1 MTMKLRLAVNK
12 GCVNKTNP
20 NSVAS
25 GWLNIEEDIHWL
37 ERWVTEGFGWCATH
51 FADRYRLSENSRGSN
66 LVVIDID
73 GDTTL
78 EKFWECDTVKQWCAC
93 TYTSASHTPEEH
105 RFRALFPCE
114 IQLTTVSQHRA
125 AYWLV
130 VNRLLVELGLDSL
143 KDNCGQKPERL
154 WYGNQSA
161 AFQIREAAVIPE
173 FILKDLDASDEEFT
187 FEKADVKQIDI
198 DRCDWLLRHF
208 LHPSS
213 DGEYETVYLPVM
225 AACASIGEPIFDAWV
240 DWVLQGHHGHKE
252 ENTKPFKWRGLGTR
266 SGHTKLYAMAKAQD
280 AAWTTHLPSQLG
292 FQSKV
297 DVAYADV
304 DPLPDYTKAG
314 EQSLG
319 TTPTEEEMPEPMPDT
334 SRVERRRGRPR
345 RTADDLSREKVQD
358 YETVLQYLPNLR
370 RNELT
375 RGMEYCDQDGRV
387 HTLEGDQLD
396 IMSTKFAVEFGVGIP
411 DQRLKSAIL
420 YAVSKNS
427 FCPIKEYLD
436 CCKPLEPSDTW
447 KTLGKTYFNND
458 NPIVT
463 LALQR
468 MMIGAIARAF
478 KPGSAMSW
486 IPIIV
491 GRQGAGKSMFARSL
505 VPDKMFAEMPL
516 PIDKLMTET
525 FRLHCG
531 WILELSEV
539 DHYFTRKH
547 IENFKNLVTT
557 RVDEV
562 RFPYDRLPS
571 KLGRRFIMIGTS
583 NRSQFLIDPS
593 GNRRFV
599 PIEVRDGFQVPWRQL
614 QMERDNLWAAALRE
628 YHADAP
634 YEFTS
639 GEIASISEYVDAFS
653 EADPWS
659 EEIQRFIED
668 KESVFPVE
676 ILTKGLNVPVDK
688 CDRTQ
693 SRRVTEVLTSLGWHQ
708 EGWKRKDL
716 SDGQGR
722 KNRAMWV
729 RSEKAAPLIE
739 ALDNF

>member
-25 GWLNIEEDIHWL
+25 GWLNIEEDIYWL
-37 ERWVTEGFGWCATH
+37 ERWVTAGFGWCATH

-114 IQLTTVSQHRA
+114 IELTAVSQHRA

-130 VNRLLVELGLDSL
+130 VNRLLVELGLESL

-161 AFQIREAAVIPE
+161 EFQIREAAVIPE
-173 FILKDLDASDEEFT
+173 FILKDLDTSDEEFA

-198 DRCDWLLRHF
+198 ERCDWLLRHF

-280 AAWTTHLPSQLG
+280 AAWTTHLPSHLG

-304 DPLPDYTKAG
+304 DPLPDYTKAD
-314 EQSLG
+314 ENTLG

-345 RTADDLSREKVQD
+345 KTADDLSREKVQD

-387 HTLEGDQLD
+387 HALEGDQLD

-436 CCKPLEPSDTW
+436 RCKPLEPSDNW
-447 KTLGKTYFNND
+447 KTLGKTYFD
-458 NPIVT
+458 NEDPIVT

-468 MMIGAIARAF
+468 MMIGAIARAL

-516 PIDKLMTET
+516 PIDKLMNET

-539 DHYFTRKH
+539 DHYFTRKN

-599 PIEVRDGFQVPWRQL
+599 PIEVRDGFQVPWKKL

-628 YHADAP
+628 YHAGTP

-639 GEIASISEYVDAFS
+639 GEIASISDYVDTFS
-653 EADPWS
+653 EVDPWTD
-659 EEIQRFIED
+659 EIERFIKD
-668 KESVFPVE
+668 KERVFPVE
-676 ILTKGLNVPVDK
+676 ILTKGLNIPVEK
-688 CDRTQ
+688 CDR
-693 SRRVTEVLTSLGWHQ
+693 SYSLRVTSVLTSLAWTQHGST
-708 EGWKRKDL
+708 RRDL
-716 SDGQGR
+716 NDGQGR
-722 KNRAMWV
+722 KKRALWV
-729 RSEKAAPLIE
+729 RSEKAAPLIDS
-739 ALDNF
+739 LDNF